1 MFFDLTWDIWFY
13 TETGKYQLRTLK
25 ECEVITS
32 VDNLADTATI
42 VLPEAVLNTV
52 LKEYKKIPR
61 GTRVV
66 IQFGYN
72 NQNRTEFEGYVKE
85 RITNESSLKIECE
98 DALFLFRVAVKD
110 IQMKPTSVKK
120 IAEYLVN
127 QIDPS
132 FKVVCK
138 DYDLAYEKFVIHQA
152 TGYDVLKKLQEETKA
167 NIYFNTAKK
176 ELHIHPPYIEKGG
189 EVIYSPQRNLRSSS
203 LEYRKAIDR
212 KVEVT
217 VERTGIDGKVK
228 SFKKGT
234 TGGDS
239 VTLKV
244 GALSDAA
251 VSKIADAELLK
262 RSADGYEGSFDAW
275 LIPFVAPTY
284 TAKYIDT
291 DYPEQKGKYY
301 VVSVKTTIS
310 ESGGKRTVQLG
321 VKLGNG

>member
-1 MFFDLTWDIWFY
+1 MTWDIWFY
-13 TETGKYQLRTLK
+13 TQKGAFQLGMIK
-25 ECEVITS
+25 EVEVTSS
-32 VDNLADTATI
+32 VDNLVDTAIIT
-42 VLPEAVLNTV
+42 LPEAVMNTILNV
-52 LKEYKKIPR
+52 QDKITR
-61 GTRVV
+61 GARVV
-66 IQFGYN
+66 IKLGYDYN
-72 NQNRTEFEGYVKE
+72 NVTEFEGFVKD
-85 RITNESSLKIECE
+85 ITTDNNALKIECE
-98 DALFLFRVAVKD
+98 DALFLFRVGVPD

-120 IAEYLVN
+120 IADYLVN
-127 QIDPS
+127 HIDSS

-167 NIYFNTAKK
+167 TIYFNTEKK

-189 EVIYSPQRNLRSSS
+189 DVTYSPQKNVRSSS
-203 LEYRKAIDR
+203 LEYKRAIDR

-244 GALSDAA
+244 GAFSDLA
-251 VSKIADAELLK
+251 VEKIADAELLK
-262 RSADGYEGSFDAW
+262 RSADGYEGSIDAW
-275 LIPFVAPTY
+275 LIPWVAPTF
-284 TAKYIDT
+284 TAKYDDK
-291 DYPEQKGKYY
+291 DYPEKTGKYY

-310 ESGGKRTVQLG
+310 EAGGKRTIQLG
-321 VKLGNG
+321 VKVGNG